1 MANQLN
7 QAFELTLT
15 AAEVRSTIGRGKIA
29 SLLGVE
35 GFVPCVA
42 ILRSGHNSF
51 CCSCACTERTI

>member
-15 AAEVRSTIGRGKIA
+15 AAEVRSAIGRGKVA

-35 GFVPCVA
+35 GFVSCVT
-42 ILRSGHNSF
+42 ILRSGQN
-51 CCSCACTERTI
+51 